1 MDFLRKIKPR
11 TSKLIMWVF
20 IGLFIYTVYSGV
32 NYDFSSITYMD
43 TAIFCAC
50 ITAVS
55 GILGTIIT
63 KYYNNSNAENIPKIQ
78 TKLYKDTMDIRYEYN
93 SKMIKLKSEYNVT
106 DEDIC
111 DIENDSPIDDI
122 SENIVNTA
130 VSELDEK
137 ATQSH
142 EDVEVQN
149 Y

>member
-1 MDFLRKIKPR
+1 MEFLRKIKPR

-20 IGLFIYTVYSGV
+20 IMLFIYIVYTGV
-32 NYDFSSITYMD
+32 NYDFSNITYMD

-55 GILGTIIT
+55 GILGAIIT

-93 SKMIKLKSEYNVT
+93 AKMIELKNKYNIT
-106 DEDIC
+106 SEDIC
-111 DIENDSPIDDI
+111 DVENDSPMDDI

-130 VSELDEK
+130 VNELDSK
-137 ATQSH
+137 AAGSH
-142 EDVEVQN
+142 EDVEIQN

>member
-1 MDFLRKIKPR
+1 MEFLRKIKPR

-20 IGLFIYTVYSGV
+20 IMLFIYIVYTGV
-32 NYDFSSITYMD
+32 NYDFSNITYMD

-55 GILGTIIT
+55 GILGAIIT

-93 SKMIKLKSEYNVT
+93 AKMIELKNKYNIT
-106 DEDIC
+106 SEDIC
-111 DIENDSPIDDI
+111 DVENDSPMDDI

-130 VSELDEK
+130 VNELDSK
-137 ATQSH
+137 VAISH
-142 EDVEVQN
+142 EDVEIQN

>member
-1 MDFLRKIKPR
+1 MEFLRKIKPR

-55 GILGTIIT
+55 GILGAIIT

-93 SKMIKLKSEYNVT
+93 SKMMELKTKYNVT

-111 DIENDSPIDDI
+111 DIENGSPIDDI

>member
-1 MDFLRKIKPR
+1 MEFLRKIKPR

-20 IGLFIYTVYSGV
+20 IMLFIYIVYTGV
-32 NYDFSSITYMD
+32 NYDFSNITYMD

-55 GILGTIIT
+55 GILGAIIT

-93 SKMIKLKSEYNVT
+93 AKMIELKNKYNIT
-106 DEDIC
+106 SEDIC
-111 DIENDSPIDDI
+111 DVENDSPMDDI

-130 VSELDEK
+130 VNELDSK
-137 ATQSH
+137 ADGSH
-142 EDVEVQN
+142 EDVEIQN